1 MRWTCPKCGKK
12 LEVSNEQLIAN
23 DGVIVCPQC
32 LLQAHQPIPK
42 ARITPREDTPRTTA
56 PRRKQQQQS
65 ISFDSNEPPEYK
77 PSNTTPPPHK
87 TRMKQAS
94 TSYRYTGLTGSS
106 NNDESK
112 WPAAPKRKTTGKKK
126 SKKKKQD
133 SGMSAWG
140 CMGRTIVFTLVLFAA
155 YVFFGLLLEALQ

>member
-12 LEVSNEQLIAN
+12 LDISDEQLIAN

-42 ARITPREDTPRTTA
+42 ARVTA
-56 PRRKQQQQS
+56 RQDKNPTVSKRKPQQT
-65 ISFDSNEPPEYK
+65 INFDSETPPEYK
-77 PSNTTPPPHK
+77 PSTPPPHK

-94 TSYRYTGLTGSS
+94 TSYRYTGLSSS
-106 NNDESK
+106 NDTGTQR
-112 WPAAPKRKTTGKKK
+112 PAAKKRTTVKKK
-126 SKKKKQD
+126 SKKKKKE

>member
-12 LEVSNEQLIAN
+12 LDISNEQLIAN

-42 ARITPREDTPRTTA
+42 ARVTTRDDKERSRTTA
-56 PRRKQQQQS
+56 TRRKAQQS
-65 ISFDSNEPPEYK
+65 ISFDNNTPPEYK
-77 PSNTTPPPHK
+77 PTSPPPHK

-94 TSYRYTGLTGSS
+94 TSYRYTGLSGSNDTGTQR
-106 NNDESK
+106 
-112 WPAAPKRKTTGKKK
+112 PAAKKRTTGRKK
-126 SKKKKQD
+126 SKKKKQE
-133 SGMSAWG
+133 GMSAWG

>member
-12 LEVSNEQLIAN
+12 LDISNEQLIAN

-42 ARITPREDTPRTTA
+42 ARVTTRDDKERSRTTA
-56 PRRKQQQQS
+56 TRRKAQQS
-65 ISFDSNEPPEYK
+65 ISFDNNTPPEYK
-77 PSNTTPPPHK
+77 PTSPPPHK

-94 TSYRYTGLTGSS
+94 TSYRYTGLSGSNDTGTQR
-106 NNDESK
+106 
-112 WPAAPKRKTTGKKK
+112 PAAKKRTTGRKK
-126 SKKKKQD
+126 SKKKKQE
-133 SGMSAWG
+133 GMSAWG
-140 CMGRTIVFTLVLFAA
+140 CLGRTIVFTLVLFAA

>member
-12 LEVSNEQLIAN
+12 LDISNEQLIAN

-42 ARITPREDTPRTTA
+42 ARVTSRDDKERSRTTA
-56 PRRKQQQQS
+56 TRRKAQQS
-65 ISFDSNEPPEYK
+65 ISFDNNTPPEYK
-77 PSNTTPPPHK
+77 PTSPPPHK

-94 TSYRYTGLTGSS
+94 TSYRYTGLSGSNDTGTQR
-106 NNDESK
+106 
-112 WPAAPKRKTTGKKK
+112 PAAKKRTTGRKK
-126 SKKKKQD
+126 SKKKKQE
-133 SGMSAWG
+133 GMSAWG